1 VHHPDET
8 GEAPQARREGEE
20 NVTLEQQLAN
30 GLGKTPEEVASMT
43 SAELVQAR
51 DDLLRQI
58 DQLNAWIAV
67 LEAAHAVRHNP

>member
-1 VHHPDET
+1 M
-8 GEAPQARREGEE
+8 
-20 NVTLEQQLAN
+20 TLEQQLAY

-51 DDLLRQI
+51 DDLQRQI

-67 LEAAHAVRHNP
+67 LEAAHAVSHDPSAL

>member
-1 VHHPDET
+1 
-8 GEAPQARREGEE
+8 
-20 NVTLEQQLAN
+20 
-30 GLGKTPEEVASMT
+30 VASMT

>member
-1 VHHPDET
+1 
-8 GEAPQARREGEE
+8 
-20 NVTLEQQLAN
+20 VTLEQQLAY
-30 GLGKTPEEVASMT
+30 GLGKTPEEVTSMTSEEVASMT

-51 DDLLRQI
+51 DDLQRQI

>member
-1 VHHPDET
+1 
-8 GEAPQARREGEE
+8 
-20 NVTLEQQLAN
+20 VTLEQQLAY

-51 DDLLRQI
+51 DDLQRQI

-67 LEAAHAVRHNP
+67 LEAAHAVSHDPSAL